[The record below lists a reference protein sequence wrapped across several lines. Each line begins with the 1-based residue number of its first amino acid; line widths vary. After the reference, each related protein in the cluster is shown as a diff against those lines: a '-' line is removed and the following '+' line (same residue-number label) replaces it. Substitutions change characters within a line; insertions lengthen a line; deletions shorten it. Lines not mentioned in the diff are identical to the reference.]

1 MKRALKI
8 GVAALTVLVMFT
20 GCRQAADPEPSGSS
34 YTSSDGT
41 MTEFPPDSRGEPIEF
56 SGVTETGGTVTSD
69 DFRGDVLVVNFWYA
83 TCPPC
88 RLEAPWLEEMN
99 RKYSPDGV
107 QFLGVN
113 IRDGADTALA
123 FAESFGVTYPS
134 IVDTDGQVALAFSG
148 IASPAAVPTTVVFDR
163 DGRPAARIVGL
174 IGVTTLESMI
184 ETVLAETAGGD

>member
-1 MKRALKI
+1 MKRSLKI
-8 GVAALTVLVMFT
+8 GAAALAVLVLLA
-20 GCRQAADPEPSGSS
+20 GCRQAGDLGPSGSN

-56 SGVTETGGTVTSD
+56 AGVTETGVTVTSD
-69 DFRGDVLVVNFWYA
+69 QYRGNVLVVNFWYA

-99 RKYSPDGV
+99 QKYSPDGV

-113 IRDGADTALA
+113 IRDGAETALA

-184 ETVLAETAGGD
+184 ENVLAETASVE

>member
-1 MKRALKI
+1 
-8 GVAALTVLVMFT
+8 
-20 GCRQAADPEPSGSS
+20 
-34 YTSSDGT
+34 

-56 SGVTETGGTVTSD
+56 AGVAETGVTVTSD
-69 DFRGDVLVVNFWYA
+69 QYRGNVLVVNFWYA

-99 RKYSPDGV
+99 QKYSPDGV

-134 IVDTDGQVALAFSG
+134 VVDTDGQVALAFSG

-184 ETVLAETAGGD
+184 ENVLAETASVE